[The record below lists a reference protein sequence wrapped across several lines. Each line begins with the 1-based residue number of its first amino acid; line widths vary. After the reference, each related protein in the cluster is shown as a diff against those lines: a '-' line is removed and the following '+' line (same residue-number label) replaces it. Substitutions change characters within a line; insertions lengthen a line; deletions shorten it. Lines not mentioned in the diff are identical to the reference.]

1 MLILGK
7 YAVTIRHGATTSFVL
22 FSPLQ
27 LKAHGVSAC
36 TPRKKVLQPQGE
48 PQGEPQGG
56 RATRSVL
63 LQQREQY
70 NEAALSTKSCS
81 CQPSFHIHCAFLF
94 FHDYSVVKNTESEVS
109 QSIRALCRLPTSER
123 QPLALDLT
131 MAGRRSVPSISS
143 TCGICGYS
151 ACVCYK
157 AAAVDAPNEY
167 APFGIYLNGTGGTV
181 HSALGYGDPNGKF
194 RSEVDGLQ
202 AGVNYLDTVDKS
214 TELTPLNRI
223 HLKSLNKLREVEG
236 RNRCSRGQVQP
247 EYSSPLRMTDLED
260 VTTKQSATLFC
271 SPDSVDHK
279 YDFNFGDNA
288 NPDELFPDS
297 VAPVLLDSNDNA
309 WKFTFDFPGNELD
322 WPQLQCDYDSA
333 PSAATTQL
341 KSEPFLATREATLEE
356 PSATTKKVPQKSQWE
371 TLQELRLSSRAHYM
385 KFVRLTANYESRGIK
400 MLRRMYGS
408 SKGMLDAGM
417 TTFGDVLDG
426 NEPQTLK
433 EIFAF
438 TCLSYVI
445 SKLLQKHGRI
455 ESSHVLADTD
465 RWRLAI
471 KKEKDRLIYDQ
482 AVKIVWPEVDFL
494 KEHSKEKDVTSTPL
508 TPVSGKSNG
517 TSLGNVFSA
526 TTQRLYVPSSMLAYG
541 MTTSL
546 DFDFLERARDMDCS
560 NIGQD
565 ICSGLQAPGHSLDP
579 EIQPRDHGF
588 HDHLVGLLHETST
601 HENFMFA
608 DFLNIY
614 DPPLENNLGPAFDEA
629 LPDITLKTH
638 LPVCPPQIFQANEP
652 VGRVN
657 PKELGNYSPPIA
669 PSDALVQTNSLQPEA
684 NGVPI
689 VESLLG
695 CLIKTAM
702 FEVVVEFVKCMYYP
716 FCSPFFFQINII

>member
-1 MLILGK
+1 MFLS
-7 YAVTIRHGATTSFVL
+7 SF
-22 FSPLQ
+22 
-27 LKAHGVSAC
+27 
-36 TPRKKVLQPQGE
+36 
-48 PQGEPQGG
+48 
-56 RATRSVL
+56 
-63 LQQREQY
+63 
-70 NEAALSTKSCS
+70 LSHSLCLS
-81 CQPSFHIHCAFLF
+81 F
-94 FHDYSVVKNTESEVS
+94 FHDHSVVKDTASEVS
-109 QSIRALCRLPTSER
+109 QSIRTLCRLPRSER
-123 QPLALDLT
+123 QPPAPDLT
-131 MAGRRSVPSISS
+131 MAGRRSGLSVSS

-157 AAAVDAPNEY
+157 AAAEDAPDEY
-167 APFGIYLNGTGGTV
+167 APFGIYLNGMGETFT
-181 HSALGYGDPNGKF
+181 SALGYGDPTGKF

-202 AGVNYLDTVDKS
+202 AGVNYLDTFDKS

-223 HLKSLNKLREVEG
+223 RLKSLSKLREVEG
-236 RNRCSRGQVQP
+236 RNRCSRGQVQQ
-247 EYSSPLRMTDLED
+247 EYSSPLRMTDLGD
-260 VTTKQSATLFC
+260 ATTKQSVALLC

-279 YDFNFGDNA
+279 YNFNFGDYA

-297 VAPVLLDSNDNA
+297 IAPVLVDSNDNA
-309 WKFTFDFPGNELD
+309 WKFAFNFTGNELD
-322 WPQLQCDYDSA
+322 WPELQCDYDSA

-356 PSATTKKVPQKSQWE
+356 PSATMKKVPRKSQWE
-371 TLQELRLSSRAHYM
+371 TLQELRLSSRTHYM
-385 KFVRLTANYESRGIK
+385 KFLRLTANYDSRGIK

-408 SKGMLDAGM
+408 SKGMLDAGI

-445 SKLLQKHGRI
+445 SKLLQKHGRM
-455 ESSHVLADTD
+455 EGSHVLADTD

-482 AVKIVWPEVDFL
+482 AVKIVWPEIDFL
-494 KEHSKEKDVTSTPL
+494 KEHSKEKDVTSTPP
-508 TPVSGKSNG
+508 TPVSDKGNG
-517 TSLGNVFSA
+517 TSLSNVFTA

-546 DFDFLERARDMDCS
+546 DFNFLERARAMDCS
-560 NIGQD
+560 NTGQD
-565 ICSGLQAPGHSLDP
+565 ICSGLQAPDHSLDP
-579 EIQPRDHGF
+579 DIQPRDHGF

-601 HENFMFA
+601 HEKFKFA

-614 DPPLENNLGPAFDEA
+614 DPPLENNTSPAFDDVP
-629 LPDITLKTH
+629 PDITLQTH
-638 LPVCPPQIFQANEP
+638 PPVYPPQIFQANEP
-652 VGRVN
+652 VGSVH

-669 PSDALVQTNSLQPEA
+669 PSEALIQTESLQPEA
-684 NGVPI
+684 IGVPI

-702 FEVVVEFVKCMYYP
+702 FQVVVEFVKCMYYLSVLP
-716 FCSPFFFQINII
+716 SFSKSILFDSMYFYLRT